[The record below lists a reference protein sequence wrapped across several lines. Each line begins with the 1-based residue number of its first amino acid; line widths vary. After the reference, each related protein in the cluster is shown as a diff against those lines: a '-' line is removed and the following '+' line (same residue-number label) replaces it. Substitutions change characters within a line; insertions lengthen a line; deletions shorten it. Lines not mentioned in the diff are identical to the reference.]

1 MEENA
6 LSTTTKGMNDPR
18 TALLLHNQGLWQG
31 CFMRLNSS
39 GIEEDRFLTSLEVQ
53 ERDGVIESCLTYKR
67 TGQQRLMNFETVP
80 LSMQVNGRG
89 GWSLGPSSVTP
100 FGWVGELSVVSG
112 IERRRIVARYG
123 HNGVDQV
130 VYIVETK
137 SGGEPSPPSQPI
149 QCKTNSCG
157 DWVVWQP
164 EPGVEGLLDTRD
176 RQMSDF
182 TVCGLR
188 WLDSNG
194 EHQQIVRRYD
204 TTGQLESL
212 SDVWP

>member
-1 MEENA
+1 
-6 LSTTTKGMNDPR
+6 MNDPR

-31 CFMRLNSS
+31 CFIRLNSS
-39 GIEEDRFLTSLEVQ
+39 GIEEDRFLTSLEVL

-80 LSMQVNGRG
+80 FTMQVNSTG

-123 HNGVDQV
+123 HHGVDQV

-137 SGGEPSPPSQPI
+137 NGSEPSPPSQPI
-149 QCKTNSCG
+149 QCETTPCG

-164 EPGVEGLLDTRD
+164 EPGVEVLLDARD

-182 TVCGLR
+182 TICGLR

-204 TTGQLESL
+204 TTGHLESL
-212 SDVWP
+212 SDMWP